1 MALYYICI
9 AAGLAA
15 WLLIALGSVRKT
27 WNRPADRLHRLQ
39 TEGVLMLLFGMLA
52 AWALF
57 DRQWGIDR
65 ERTSAFAYWFT
76 HGERGLFWIGQ
87 LLLFMA
93 YFLERR
99 PRPGLRPWPS
109 GIRLIS
115 MAGIAAGLCGAVL
128 GLFALNPSTWTLPWS
143 WSREWWSLGLI
154 PFAAQYA
161 REGWTVLSEAGT
173 VNNL

>member
-9 AAGLAA
+9 AAGFAA
-15 WLLIALGSVRKT
+15 WLLIASGSIRKT
-27 WNRPADRLHRLQ
+27 WCRPSDRLQRLQ
-39 TEGVLMLLFGMLA
+39 TEGVLMLLFGMFS
-52 AWALF
+52 AWVLF

-99 PRPGLRPWPS
+99 PRPGLSPWPS
-109 GIRLIS
+109 GIRIFAT
-115 MAGIAAGLCGAVL
+115 AGIAAGLCGAVL
-128 GLFALNPSTWTLPWS
+128 SLLTPPMSAWPLPWS
-143 WSREWWSLGLI
+143 WSREWWAIGLV
-154 PFAAQYA
+154 PFATQYA
-161 REGWTVLSEAGT
+161 REGWLVISESGST
-173 VNNL
+173 RNL